1 MNNSQAYVEV
11 GDELLY
17 ASSNP
22 AINDLTPNKV
32 YTVLEVQLGL
42 IASMEPMINIID
54 DKGKSRLLYAY
65 IGYRF
70 IKMPKQRNTE

>member
-1 MNNSQAYVEV
+1 MSNQQTDIQV
-11 GDELLY
+11 GDELIY
-17 ASSNP
+17 KSASP
-22 AINDLTPNKV
+22 AINNLTPNKT

-42 IASMEPMINIID
+42 IGSMEPMINIID

-70 IKMPKQRNTE
+70 LKIPKQRNTE